1 MKKIIFILSL
11 FFYAQPI
18 LAEVL
23 FNDPATCAVDT
34 GGQNTFYI
42 CSGGINNGDSCAGRT
57 FRAWKGHSRV
67 WATSGDTYNFNDETY
82 ICKNGVF
89 ESLGVS
95 GVLFN
100 NPATCA
106 VKYEKIKDV
115 FYICSGN
122 VDTDHPC
129 AGINYNPGIG
139 DTRIWMDGNS
149 EENIGGVNYTCKD
162 GILQK
167 SVSTTVGYLWGDNN
181 WCVVENK
188 LVNKKFYLCGD
199 DGSGKD
205 LECNKKNY
213 TSWLGD
219 TRKFYGNH
227 DTDLIG
233 DKLYI
238 CCIEAGKHIGSF
250 KESTKYVDVQATANV
265 DNGTCTYTQ
274 KKNACGHIVDKGIPC
289 TVPTKCND
297 GYKLVDKKCV
307 SISAPAA
314 SAGASAANNCPT
326 TDTQGIDKDGVC
338 QKCTGATP
346 KWDKTQRK
354 CVANSSTSTQQSG
367 SATSGASSGSTQQ
380 SSSGP
385 SESSG
390 SSGSSEPEIIEV
402 TKEDMEKCWFCRKK
416 EAFLGCMKS
425 KGNPVNS
432 AYRKDCKLD

>member
-11 FFYAQPI
+11 VFYAQPI

-23 FNDPATCAVDT
+23 FNAPAKCAVDT

-42 CSGGINNGDSCAGRT
+42 CSGGLNEGDSCAGKK
-57 FRAWKGHSRV
+57 FRPNWGHSRV

-82 ICKNGVF
+82 ICKDGVF
-89 ESLGVS
+89 QSLGVS

-106 VKYEKIKDV
+106 VNYVKAKDV
-115 FYICSGN
+115 FYVCSKT
-122 VDTDHPC
+122 VDKDNPC
-129 AGINYNPGIG
+129 AGVNYNPGMG
-139 DTRIWMDGNS
+139 DSIIQMTADSMK
-149 EENIGGVNYTCKD
+149 NIGGVNYTCKD

-167 SVSTTVGYLWGDNN
+167 SVSGTSGYLWGNNN
-181 WCVVENK
+181 WCAVQDK
-188 LVNKKFYLCGD
+188 MVNKNFYLCGN

-205 LECNKKNY
+205 LECNRKNY

-219 TRKFYGNH
+219 NRNFYENN
-227 DTDLIG
+227 DEVTIG
-233 DKLYI
+233 DNSYT
-238 CCIEAGKHIGSF
+238 CCIETGKDTGSF
-250 KESTKYVDVQATANV
+250 KDTTDLVDVQATANV

-274 KKNACGHIVDKGIPC
+274 KQNACGNIVDEGTKC

-297 GYKLVDKKCV
+297 GYKLVNNKCV
-307 SISAPAA
+307 LKSTS
-314 SAGASAANNCPT
+314 
-326 TDTQGIDKDGVC
+326 
-338 QKCTGATP
+338 
-346 KWDKTQRK
+346 
-354 CVANSSTSTQQSG
+354 SSTSTQQS
-367 SATSGASSGSTQQ
+367 SSTSSGASSGSTQQ

-385 SESSG
+385 SEP
-390 SSGSSEPEIIEV
+390 EPIEI

-416 EAFLGCMKS
+416 EAFLECMKS

>member
-11 FFYAQPI
+11 VFYAQPI
-18 LAEVL
+18 LADIL

-34 GGQNTFYI
+34 EGQNTFYI
-42 CSGGINNGDSCAGRT
+42 CSGGINQGDSCAGRT
-57 FRAWKGHSRV
+57 FRPALGHSRV
-67 WATSGDTYNFNDETY
+67 SAKKGDTFNFNDETY
-82 ICKNGVF
+82 LCNGVVF

-106 VKYEKIKDV
+106 VKYVKATDV
-115 FYICSGN
+115 FYICSGT
-122 VDTDHPC
+122 VDTNNPC
-129 AGINYNPGIG
+129 AGLNYNPDMG
-139 DTRIWMDGNS
+139 DSKIQMTADSM
-149 EENIGGVNYTCKD
+149 ENIGGVNYTCKD

-181 WCVVENK
+181 WCAVENK
-188 LVNKKFYLCGD
+188 LINKKFYLCGD
-199 DGSGKD
+199 DGSGND
-205 LECNKKNY
+205 LKCNKKNY

-219 TRKFYGNH
+219 NRNFYKNN
-227 DTDLIG
+227 DEVDIG
-233 DKLYI
+233 DKNYT
-238 CCIEAGKHIGSF
+238 CCIKTGSTGSF
-250 KESTKYVDVQATANV
+250 KNTTDLVDVPTTVNV
-265 DNGTCTYTQ
+265 DNGTCTYYQ
-274 KKNACGHIVDKGIPC
+274 KKNVCDNIVDKGTPC

-297 GYKLVDKKCV
+297 GYKLVNNKCI
-307 SISAPAA
+307 SISAPAGASA

-326 TDTQGIDKDGVC
+326 TDTQGIDRDGIC

-346 KWDKTQRK
+346 KWDKKQRK

-367 SATSGASSGSTQQ
+367 STSSGASSGSTQQ

-385 SESSG
+385 SE
-390 SSGSSEPEIIEV
+390 PEIIEI

-416 EAFLGCMKS
+416 EAFLECMKS
-425 KGNPVNS
+425 KGNPTNS